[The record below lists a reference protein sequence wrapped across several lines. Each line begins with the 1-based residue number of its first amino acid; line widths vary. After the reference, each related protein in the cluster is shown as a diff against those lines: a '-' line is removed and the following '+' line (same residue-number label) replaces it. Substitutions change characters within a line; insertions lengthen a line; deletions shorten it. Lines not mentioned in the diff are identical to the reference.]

1 MAATLQQMLD
11 SLKQMREASSQ
22 GSPVAN
28 ALNQVSAALSGMRG
42 GLSVLHTDIVKQM
55 VDNKIAR
62 KAGEAS
68 DVQAQIKRLLT
79 TRVAA
84 DRIEQDRHQRMMDM
98 AEEVIPQVT
107 QEQIDAYR
115 EQRKTYREQQ
125 RNLKAQLA
133 AVEETAQVQKD
144 AAKSVAEAQTAAISD
159 KYGTLS
165 KATGGLEALSQDA
178 LSKYLVQGLG
188 RFLKGKQEARTKEA
202 TVASEKRI
210 QDIEQEATWG
220 KEDINA
226 LYENRKKAVASL
238 AQLGASTE
246 SELISG
252 AYGRKSKGK
261 GGKKNKKGNN
271 NNPPPVADAVL
282 EGASPALKKAM
293 SGEWVG
299 VAHTAPAE
307 EPKAPPKNAKFKR
320 ADVQPTAP
328 LTPNKNRNAV
338 ATGAFGGKGG
348 FLGIG
353 GIAQSISSLAGSA
366 IKFLGPWGL
375 IANSLMSFDRLVPI
389 VSDIAG
395 AVMDVSKIVMPL
407 VVSSM
412 IEGFNSIVAVINGI
426 KAALDSSPMF
436 GKHFLERYDV
446 AQAQTD
452 AFAAEQKRQDEL
464 DKARKANKADKT
476 SKVVRN
482 ITSAPKGVDVGEIA
496 TTRNEGII
504 TDTATES
511 RISREAAIGGQG
523 NNTGRD
529 EAQRAYE
536 RARAEHD
543 EALRRT
549 VAEASRNPGTTPMWS
564 QNPSL
569 AAWPV

>member
-1 MAATLQQMLD
+1 MATLQQIFD
-11 SLKQMREASSQ
+11 SLQRTRDVSTES
-22 GSPVAN
+22 SPVAT
-28 ALNQVSAALSGMRG
+28 AISRLSVAMSGMRT
-42 GLSVLHTDIVKQM
+42 GLNSLGMNIEKQRISNM
-55 VDNKIAR
+55 AAR
-62 KAGEAS
+62 EAGRAT
-68 DVQAQIKRLLT
+68 DVQEQIRQLLT
-79 TRVAA
+79 TKVAS
-84 DRIEQDRHQRMMDM
+84 DNIEKERHQRMMDM
-98 AEEVIPQVT
+98 AEEAIPQVT
-107 QEQIDAYR
+107 QEQIDAYK

-125 RNLKAQLA
+125 RNLKSQLA
-133 AVEETAQVQKD
+133 IVEETAQVQKD

-188 RFLKGKQEARTKEA
+188 RFIKGKQEAKTKEA
-202 TVASEKRI
+202 TVASEKRAR
-210 QDIEQEATWG
+210 DIEQEATWD
-220 KEDINA
+220 KEDINTLHRERA
-226 LYENRKKAVASL
+226 TAVVSL
-238 AQLGASTE
+238 ARQGESVESGIAS
-246 SELISG
+246 G
-252 AYGRKSKGK
+252 GYGGQAK
-261 GGKKNKKGNN
+261 GKKNNKPP
-271 NNPPPVADAVL
+271 NPPPVADAVL
-282 EGASPALKKAM
+282 EGASPALKKVM

-299 VAHTAPAE
+299 VATATPV
-307 EPKAPPKNAKFKR
+307 EPKAPPKNATFKR
-320 ADVQPTAP
+320 ADVQPTSP

-348 FLGIG
+348 FLNIG

-395 AVMDVSKIVMPL
+395 AVMDGSKIVMPL

-426 KAALDSSPMF
+426 KAALDNSPF
-436 GKHFLERYDV
+436 GKKFLQRYDV

-464 DKARKANKADKT
+464 DKARKGNKADKT

-496 TTRNEGII
+496 TTRNEGVL

-549 VAEASRNPGTTPMWS
+549 VAEASRNPGTTPVWS

-569 AAWPV
+569 ATWPV

>member
-1 MAATLQQMLD
+1 MATLQQIFD
-11 SLKQMREASSQ
+11 SLQRTRDVSTES
-22 GSPVAN
+22 SPVAT
-28 ALNQVSAALSGMRG
+28 AISRLSVAMSGMRT
-42 GLSVLHTDIVKQM
+42 GLNALGTNIEKQRIS
-55 VDNKIAR
+55 NIAAR
-62 KAGEAS
+62 EAGRAT
-68 DVQAQIKRLLT
+68 DVQEQIRQLLT
-79 TRVAA
+79 TKVAS
-84 DRIEQDRHQRMMDM
+84 DNIEKERHQRMMDM
-98 AEEVIPQVT
+98 AEEAIPQVT
-107 QEQIDAYR
+107 QEQIDAYK

-125 RNLKAQLA
+125 RNLKSQLA
-133 AVEETAQVQKD
+133 IVEETAQVQKD

-188 RFLKGKQEARTKEA
+188 RFIKGKQEAKTKEA
-202 TVASEKRI
+202 TIASEKRVR
-210 QDIEQEATWG
+210 DIEQEATWD
-220 KEDINA
+220 KEDINTLHRERA
-226 LYENRKKAVASL
+226 TAVASL
-238 AQLGASTE
+238 ARQGESVESGIAS
-246 SELISG
+246 G
-252 AYGRKSKGK
+252 GYGGQAK
-261 GGKKNKKGNN
+261 GKKNNKPP
-271 NNPPPVADAVL
+271 NPPPVADAVL

-299 VAHTAPAE
+299 VASATPV
-307 EPKAPPKNAKFKR
+307 EPKAPPKNATFKR

-348 FLGIG
+348 FLDIG

-395 AVMDVSKIVMPL
+395 AAMDVSKIVMPL

-412 IEGFNSIVAVINGI
+412 VEGFNSIVAVINGI
-426 KAALDSSPMF
+426 KAALDNSPF
-436 GKHFLERYDV
+436 GKKFLQRYDV

-464 DKARKANKADKT
+464 DKARKGNKADKT

-496 TTRNEGII
+496 TTRNEGVL

-549 VAEASRNPGTTPMWS
+549 VAEASRNPGTTPVWS

-569 AAWPV
+569 ATWPV

>member
-1 MAATLQQMLD
+1 MATLQQIFD
-11 SLKQMREASSQ
+11 SLQRTRDVSTES
-22 GSPVAN
+22 SPVAT
-28 ALNQVSAALSGMRG
+28 AISRLSVAMSGMRT
-42 GLSVLHTDIVKQM
+42 GLNALGTNIEKQRISNM
-55 VDNKIAR
+55 AAR
-62 KAGEAS
+62 EAGRAT
-68 DVQAQIKRLLT
+68 DVQEQIRQLLT
-79 TRVAA
+79 TKVAS
-84 DRIEQDRHQRMMDM
+84 DNIEKERHQRMMDM
-98 AEEVIPQVT
+98 AEEAIPQVT
-107 QEQIDAYR
+107 QEQIDAYK

-125 RNLKAQLA
+125 RNLKSQLA
-133 AVEETAQVQKD
+133 IVEETAQVQKD

-188 RFLKGKQEARTKEA
+188 RFIKGKQEAKTKEA
-202 TVASEKRI
+202 TVASEKRAR
-210 QDIEQEATWG
+210 DIEQEATWD
-220 KEDINA
+220 KEDINTLHRERA
-226 LYENRKKAVASL
+226 TAVASL
-238 AQLGASTE
+238 ARQGESVESGIAS
-246 SELISG
+246 G
-252 AYGRKSKGK
+252 GYGGQAK
-261 GGKKNKKGNN
+261 GKKNNKPP
-271 NNPPPVADAVL
+271 NPPPVADAVL

-299 VAHTAPAE
+299 VATATPV
-307 EPKAPPKNAKFKR
+307 EPKVPPKNASFKR

-328 LTPNKNRNAV
+328 LTPNKNRNTV

-348 FLGIG
+348 FLNIG
-353 GIAQSISSLAGSA
+353 GIAKSISSLAGSA
-366 IKFLGPWGL
+366 IKFLGPWGF

-426 KAALDSSPMF
+426 KAALDNSPF
-436 GKHFLERYDV
+436 GKKFLQRYDV

-464 DKARKANKADKT
+464 DKARKNNKADKT

-496 TTRNEGII
+496 TTRNEGVL

-549 VAEASRNPGTTPMWS
+549 VAEASRNPGTTPVWS

-569 AAWPV
+569 ATWPV

>member
-1 MAATLQQMLD
+1 MATLQQIFD
-11 SLKQMREASSQ
+11 SLQRTRDVSTES
-22 GSPVAN
+22 SPVAT
-28 ALNQVSAALSGMRG
+28 AISRLSVAMSGMRT
-42 GLSVLHTDIVKQM
+42 GLNALGTNIEKQRISNM
-55 VDNKIAR
+55 AAR
-62 KAGEAS
+62 EAGRAT
-68 DVQAQIKRLLT
+68 DVQEQIRQLLT
-79 TRVAA
+79 TKVAS
-84 DRIEQDRHQRMMDM
+84 DNIEKERHQRMMDM
-98 AEEVIPQVT
+98 AEEAIPQVT
-107 QEQIDAYR
+107 QEQIDAYK

-125 RNLKAQLA
+125 RNLKSQLA
-133 AVEETAQVQKD
+133 IVEETAQVQKD

-178 LSKYLVQGLG
+178 LSKYLVQGLS
-188 RFLKGKQEARTKEA
+188 RFIKGKQEAKTKEA
-202 TVASEKRI
+202 TVASEKRVR
-210 QDIEQEATWG
+210 DIEQEATWD
-220 KEDINA
+220 KEDINTLHRERA
-226 LYENRKKAVASL
+226 SAVAAL
-238 AQLGASTE
+238 ARQGE
-246 SELISG
+246 SVESG
-252 AYGRKSKGK
+252 IVSGGYGGQTK
-261 GGKKNKKGNN
+261 GKKNNN
-271 NNPPPVADAVL
+271 NNPPNPPIADAVL

-299 VAHTAPAE
+299 VAKATPV
-307 EPKAPPKNAKFKR
+307 EPIAPPKNAKFKR

-348 FLGIG
+348 FLDIG

-436 GKHFLERYDV
+436 GKHFLERADV
-446 AQAQTD
+446 GQARTD

-464 DKARKANKADKT
+464 EKARKANKADKT

-496 TTRNEGII
+496 TTRNEGVI

-543 EALRRT
+543 EALRKT
-549 VAEASRNPGTTPMWS
+549 VAEASRNPGTTPVWS

-569 AAWPV
+569 ATWPV

>member
-1 MAATLQQMLD
+1 MATLQQIFD
-11 SLKQMREASSQ
+11 SLQRARDISTE
-22 GSPVAN
+22 GSPVAT
-28 ALNQVSAALSGMRG
+28 AISRLSVAMSGMRT
-42 GLSVLHTDIVKQM
+42 GLNALGTNIEKQRISNM
-55 VDNKIAR
+55 AAR
-62 KAGEAS
+62 EAGRAT
-68 DVQAQIKRLLT
+68 DVQEQIRQLLT
-79 TRVAA
+79 TKVAS
-84 DRIEQDRHQRMMDM
+84 DNIEKERHQRMMDM
-98 AEEVIPQVT
+98 AEEAIPQVT
-107 QEQIDAYR
+107 QEQIDAYK

-125 RNLKAQLA
+125 RNLKSQLA
-133 AVEETAQVQKD
+133 IVEETAQVQKD

-188 RFLKGKQEARTKEA
+188 RFIKGKQEAKTKEA
-202 TVASEKRI
+202 TVASEKRVR
-210 QDIEQEATWG
+210 DIEQEATWD
-220 KEDINA
+220 KEDINTLHRERA
-226 LYENRKKAVASL
+226 TAVASL
-238 AQLGASTE
+238 ARQGESVESGIAS
-246 SELISG
+246 G
-252 AYGRKSKGK
+252 GYGGQAK
-261 GGKKNKKGNN
+261 GKKNNKPP
-271 NNPPPVADAVL
+271 NPPPVADAVL
-282 EGASPALKKAM
+282 EGASPAVKKAM

-299 VAHTAPAE
+299 VAHTAPVE
-307 EPKAPPKNAKFKR
+307 EPKSPPKNAKFKR

-348 FLGIG
+348 FLDIG

-395 AVMDVSKIVMPL
+395 AAMDVSKIVMPL

-412 IEGFNSIVAVINGI
+412 VEGFNSIVAVINGI
-426 KAALDSSPMF
+426 KAALDNSPF
-436 GKHFLERYDV
+436 GKKFLQRYDV

-464 DKARKANKADKT
+464 DKARKNNKPDTT

-496 TTRNEGII
+496 TTRNEGVL

-549 VAEASRNPGTTPMWS
+549 VAEASRNPGTTPVWS

-569 AAWPV
+569 ATWPV

>member
-1 MAATLQQMLD
+1 MATLQQIFD
-11 SLKQMREASSQ
+11 SLQRTRDVSTES
-22 GSPVAN
+22 SPVAT
-28 ALNQVSAALSGMRG
+28 AISRLSVAMSGMRT
-42 GLSVLHTDIVKQM
+42 GLNALGTNIEKQRISNM
-55 VDNKIAR
+55 AAR
-62 KAGEAS
+62 EAGRAT
-68 DVQAQIKRLLT
+68 DVQEQIRQLLT
-79 TRVAA
+79 TKVAS
-84 DRIEQDRHQRMMDM
+84 DNIEKERHQRMMDM
-98 AEEVIPQVT
+98 AEEAIPQVT
-107 QEQIDAYR
+107 QEQIDAYK

-125 RNLKAQLA
+125 RNLKSQLA
-133 AVEETAQVQKD
+133 IVEETAQVQKD

-188 RFLKGKQEARTKEA
+188 RFIKGKQEAKTKEA
-202 TVASEKRI
+202 TVASEKRVR
-210 QDIEQEATWG
+210 DIEQEATWD
-220 KEDINA
+220 KEDINTLHRERA
-226 LYENRKKAVASL
+226 TAVASL
-238 AQLGASTE
+238 ARQGESVESGIAS
-246 SELISG
+246 G
-252 AYGRKSKGK
+252 GYGEQAK
-261 GGKKNKKGNN
+261 GKKNNKPP
-271 NNPPPVADAVL
+271 NPPIADAIL
-282 EGASPALKKAM
+282 EGASPAVKKAM

-299 VAHTAPAE
+299 VASATPV
-307 EPKAPPKNAKFKR
+307 EPKAPPKNATFKR
-320 ADVQPTAP
+320 ADVQSTAP

-348 FLGIG
+348 FLDIG

-375 IANSLMSFDRLVPI
+375 IANALMSFDRLVPI

-426 KAALDSSPMF
+426 KAVLDNSPF
-436 GKHFLERYDV
+436 GKKFLQRYDV

-464 DKARKANKADKT
+464 DKARKGNKADKT

-496 TTRNEGII
+496 TTRNEGVL

-549 VAEASRNPGTTPMWS
+549 VAEASRNPGTTPVWS

-569 AAWPV
+569 ATWPV

>member
-1 MAATLQQMLD
+1 MATLQQIFD
-11 SLKQMREASSQ
+11 SLQRARDISTE
-22 GSPVAN
+22 GSPVAT
-28 ALNQVSAALSGMRG
+28 AISRLSVAMSGMRT
-42 GLSVLHTDIVKQM
+42 GLNALGTNIEKQRISNM
-55 VDNKIAR
+55 AAR
-62 KAGEAS
+62 EAGRAT
-68 DVQAQIKRLLT
+68 DVQEQIRQLLT
-79 TRVAA
+79 TKVAS
-84 DRIEQDRHQRMMDM
+84 DNIEKERHQRMMDM
-98 AEEVIPQVT
+98 AEEAIPQVT
-107 QEQIDAYR
+107 QEQIDAYK

-125 RNLKAQLA
+125 RNLKSQLA
-133 AVEETAQVQKD
+133 IVEETAQVQKD

-188 RFLKGKQEARTKEA
+188 RFIKGKQEAKTKEA
-202 TVASEKRI
+202 TVASEKRVR
-210 QDIEQEATWG
+210 DIEQEATWD
-220 KEDINA
+220 KEDINTLHRERA
-226 LYENRKKAVASL
+226 TAVASL
-238 AQLGASTE
+238 ARQGESVESGIAS
-246 SELISG
+246 G
-252 AYGRKSKGK
+252 GYGGQAK
-261 GGKKNKKGNN
+261 GKKNNKPP
-271 NNPPPVADAVL
+271 NPPPVADAVL
-282 EGASPALKKAM
+282 EGASPAVKKAM

-299 VAHTAPAE
+299 VAHTAPVE
-307 EPKAPPKNAKFKR
+307 EPKSPPKNAKFKR

-348 FLGIG
+348 FLDIG

-426 KAALDSSPMF
+426 KAALDNSPF
-436 GKHFLERYDV
+436 GKKFLQRSDV

-464 DKARKANKADKT
+464 DKARKNNKPDTT

-496 TTRNEGII
+496 TTRNEGVL

-549 VAEASRNPGTTPMWS
+549 VAEASRNPGTTPVWS

-569 AAWPV
+569 ATWPV

>member
-1 MAATLQQMLD
+1 MATTLQQIFD
-11 SLKQMREASSQ
+11 SLQRTRDVSTE
-22 GSPVAN
+22 GSPVAT
-28 ALNQVSAALSGMRG
+28 AISRLSVAMSGMRT
-42 GLSVLHTDIVKQM
+42 GLNALGTNIEKQRISNM
-55 VDNKIAR
+55 AAR
-62 KAGEAS
+62 EAGRAT
-68 DVQAQIKRLLT
+68 DVQEQIRQLLT
-79 TRVAA
+79 TKVAS
-84 DRIEQDRHQRMMDM
+84 DNIEKERHQRMMDM
-98 AEEVIPQVT
+98 AEEAIPQVT
-107 QEQIDAYR
+107 QEQIDAYK

-125 RNLKAQLA
+125 RNLKSQLA
-133 AVEETAQVQKD
+133 IVEETAQVQKD

-165 KATGGLEALSQDA
+165 KAMGGLEALSQDA

-188 RFLKGKQEARTKEA
+188 RFIKGKQEAKTKEA
-202 TVASEKRI
+202 TVASEKRV
-210 QDIEQEATWG
+210 QDIEQEATWD
-220 KEDINA
+220 KEDINTLHRERA
-226 LYENRKKAVASL
+226 TAVASV
-238 AQLGASTE
+238 ARQGESVESGIAS
-246 SELISG
+246 G
-252 AYGRKSKGK
+252 GYGGQAK
-261 GGKKNKKGNN
+261 GKKNNKPP
-271 NNPPPVADAVL
+271 NPPPNPPPIADAVL
-282 EGASPALKKAM
+282 EGASPAVKKAM

-299 VAHTAPAE
+299 VATATPV
-307 EPKAPPKNAKFKR
+307 EPKAPPKNTKFKR

-348 FLGIG
+348 FLNIG

-375 IANSLMSFDRLVPI
+375 IANALMSFDRLVPI

-426 KAALDSSPMF
+426 KAALDNSPF
-436 GKHFLERYDV
+436 GKKFLQRSDV
-446 AQAQTD
+446 AQAKTD

-464 DKARKANKADKT
+464 DKVRKDNKPNTT

-482 ITSAPKGVDVGEIA
+482 ITSASTGVDVGEIA
-496 TTRNEGII
+496 TTRNEGVL

-511 RISREAAIGGQG
+511 RISREAAIGGGQG

-549 VAEASRNPGTTPMWS
+549 VAEASRNPGTTPVWS

-569 AAWPV
+569 ATWPV

>member
-1 MAATLQQMLD
+1 MAATLQQILD
-11 SLKQMREASSQ
+11 SLKQVREVSSQ

-28 ALNQVSAALSGMRG
+28 ALNQVSSALSGMRG

-55 VDNKIAR
+55 IDNKIAG

-178 LSKYLVQGLG
+178 LSKYLVQGLS
-188 RFLKGKQEARTKEA
+188 RFIKGKQESKTKEA
-202 TVASEKRI
+202 TVASEKRT
-210 QDIEQEATWG
+210 QEIEQEATWG

-238 AQLGASTE
+238 AQLGESTE

-252 AYGRKSKGK
+252 DYGRKSRGR
-261 GGKKNKKGNN
+261 GGKKGKKGKN

-299 VAHTAPAE
+299 VAHTAPVE
-307 EPKAPPKNAKFKR
+307 EPKAPPKNATFKR

-348 FLGIG
+348 FLDIG

-426 KAALDSSPMF
+426 KAALDNSPF
-436 GKHFLERYDV
+436 GKKFLQRYDV

-464 DKARKANKADKT
+464 DKARKNNKPDTT

-496 TTRNEGII
+496 TTRNEGVI

-549 VAEASRNPGTTPMWS
+549 VAEASRNPGTTPVWS

-569 AAWPV
+569 ATWPV

>member
-1 MAATLQQMLD
+1 MATLQQIFD
-11 SLKQMREASSQ
+11 SLQRTRDVSTE
-22 GSPVAN
+22 GSPVAT
-28 ALNQVSAALSGMRG
+28 AISRLSVAMSGMRT
-42 GLSVLHTDIVKQM
+42 GLNALGTNIEKQRISNM
-55 VDNKIAR
+55 AAR
-62 KAGEAS
+62 EAGRAI
-68 DVQAQIKRLLT
+68 DVQEQIRQLLT
-79 TRVAA
+79 TKVAS
-84 DRIEQDRHQRMMDM
+84 DNIEKERHQRMMDM
-98 AEEVIPQVT
+98 AEEAIPQVT
-107 QEQIDAYR
+107 QEQIDAYK

-125 RNLKAQLA
+125 RNLKSQLA
-133 AVEETAQVQKD
+133 IVEETAQVQKD
-144 AAKSVAEAQTAAISD
+144 AAKSVAEAQTVAISD

-188 RFLKGKQEARTKEA
+188 RFIKGKQEAKTKEA
-202 TVASEKRI
+202 TVASEKRVR
-210 QDIEQEATWG
+210 DIEQEATWD
-220 KEDINA
+220 KEDINTLHRERA
-226 LYENRKKAVASL
+226 TAVASL
-238 AQLGASTE
+238 ARQGESVESGIAS
-246 SELISG
+246 G
-252 AYGRKSKGK
+252 GYGGQAK
-261 GGKKNKKGNN
+261 GKKNNKPP
-271 NNPPPVADAVL
+271 NPPPVADAVL
-282 EGASPALKKAM
+282 EGASPALK
-293 SGEWVG
+293 
-299 VAHTAPAE
+299 
-307 EPKAPPKNAKFKR
+307 KAPPKNAKFKR

-353 GIAQSISSLAGSA
+353 GIARSISSLAGSA

-395 AVMDVSKIVMPL
+395 AAMDVSKIVMPL

-412 IEGFNSIVAVINGI
+412 VEGVNSIVAVINGI
-426 KAALDSSPMF
+426 KAALDNSPF
-436 GKHFLERYDV
+436 GKKFLQRYDV

-464 DKARKANKADKT
+464 DKARKGNKADKT

-496 TTRNEGII
+496 TTRNEGVL

-549 VAEASRNPGTTPMWS
+549 VAEASRNPGTTPVWS

-569 AAWPV
+569 ATWPV

>member
-11 SLKQMREASSQ
+11 SLKQMREVSSQ
-22 GSPVAN
+22 DSPVAN

-55 VDNKIAR
+55 IDNKIAGN
-62 KAGEAS
+62 AGEAS
-68 DVQAQIKRLLT
+68 DVQAQIKQLLT

-133 AVEETAQVQKD
+133 VVEETAQVQKD

-165 KATGGLEALSQDA
+165 KTTGGLEALSQDA
-178 LSKYLVQGLG
+178 LSKYLVQGLS
-188 RFLKGKQEARTKEA
+188 RFIKGKQESKTKEA
-202 TVASEKRI
+202 TVASEKRT
-210 QDIEQEATWG
+210 QEIEQEATWG

-252 AYGRKSKGK
+252 DYGRKPRGR
-261 GGKKNKKGNN
+261 GGKKGKKGKN

-282 EGASPALKKAM
+282 
-293 SGEWVG
+293 
-299 VAHTAPAE
+299 AE
-307 EPKAPPKNAKFKR
+307 EPKAPMKNAKFKK
-320 ADVQPTAP
+320 ADVQTTTP
-328 LTPNKNRNAV
+328 LTPNKNRNVV

-348 FLGIG
+348 FLNIG
-353 GIAQSISSLAGSA
+353 GIAKSISSLAGSA

-375 IANSLMSFDRLVPI
+375 IANALMSFDRLVPI
-389 VSDIAG
+389 VSDTAG
-395 AVMDVSKIVMPL
+395 AVMDLSKLVMPL

-426 KAALDSSPMF
+426 KAALDNSPF
-436 GKHFLERYDV
+436 GKKFLQRYDV

-452 AFAAEQKRQDEL
+452 AFAVEQKRQDEL
-464 DKARKANKADKT
+464 DKARKGNKADKT

-496 TTRNEGII
+496 TTRNEGVI

-549 VAEASRNPGTTPMWS
+549 VAEASRNPGTTPVWS

-569 AAWPV
+569 ATWPV

>member
-1 MAATLQQMLD
+1 MAATLQQIFD
-11 SLKQMREASSQ
+11 SLQRTRDISTE
-22 GSPVAN
+22 GSPVAT
-28 ALNQVSAALSGMRG
+28 AISRLSVAMSGMRT
-42 GLSVLHTDIVKQM
+42 GLNALGTNIEKQRVSNM
-55 VDNKIAR
+55 AAR
-62 KAGEAS
+62 EAGRAT
-68 DVQAQIKRLLT
+68 DVQEQIRQLLT
-79 TRVAA
+79 TKVAS
-84 DRIEQDRHQRMMDM
+84 DNIEKDRHQRMMDM
-98 AEEVIPQVT
+98 AEEAIPQVT
-107 QEQIDAYR
+107 QEQIDAYK

-125 RNLKAQLA
+125 RNLKSQLA
-133 AVEETAQVQKD
+133 IVEETAQVQKD

-188 RFLKGKQEARTKEA
+188 RFIKGKQEAKTKEA
-202 TVASEKRI
+202 TVASEKRVR
-210 QDIEQEATWG
+210 DIEQEATWD
-220 KEDINA
+220 KEDINTLHRDRA
-226 LYENRKKAVASL
+226 SAVASL
-238 AQLGASTE
+238 ARQGE
-246 SELISG
+246 SVESG
-252 AYGRKSKGK
+252 IVSGGYGGPSKGK
-261 GGKKNKKGNN
+261 KNNN
-271 NNPPPVADAVL
+271 NNPPNPPIADAVL

-299 VAHTAPAE
+299 VAKATPV
-307 EPKAPPKNAKFKR
+307 EPKAPPKNATFKR

-348 FLGIG
+348 FLNIG
-353 GIAQSISSLAGSA
+353 GIAKSISSLAGSA

-407 VVSSM
+407 VVSSL

-436 GKHFLERYDV
+436 GKHFLQRSDV

-452 AFAAEQKRQDEL
+452 ALAAEQKRQDEL
-464 DKARKANKADKT
+464 DKARKNNKVDKA

-482 ITSAPKGVDVGEIA
+482 ITTAPRGVDVGEIA
-496 TTRNEGII
+496 TTRDEGVL

-543 EALRRT
+543 EAMRRT
-549 VAEASRNPGTTPMWS
+549 VAEASRNPGTTPVWS

-569 AAWPV
+569 ASWPV

>member
-1 MAATLQQMLD
+1 MATLQQIFD
-11 SLKQMREASSQ
+11 SLQRTRDVSTES
-22 GSPVAN
+22 SPVAT
-28 ALNQVSAALSGMRG
+28 AISRLSVAMSGMRT
-42 GLSVLHTDIVKQM
+42 GLNALGTNIEKQRISNM
-55 VDNKIAR
+55 AAR
-62 KAGEAS
+62 EAGRAT
-68 DVQAQIKRLLT
+68 DVQEQIRQLLT
-79 TRVAA
+79 TKVAS
-84 DRIEQDRHQRMMDM
+84 DNIEKERHQRMMDM
-98 AEEVIPQVT
+98 AEEAIPQVT
-107 QEQIDAYR
+107 QEQIDAYK

-125 RNLKAQLA
+125 RNLKSQLA
-133 AVEETAQVQKD
+133 IVEETAQVQKD

-188 RFLKGKQEARTKEA
+188 RFIKGKQEAKTKEA
-202 TVASEKRI
+202 TVASEKRAR
-210 QDIEQEATWG
+210 DIEQEATWD
-220 KEDINA
+220 KEDINTLHRERA
-226 LYENRKKAVASL
+226 TAVASL
-238 AQLGASTE
+238 ARQGESVESGIAS
-246 SELISG
+246 G
-252 AYGRKSKGK
+252 GYGGQAK
-261 GGKKNKKGNN
+261 GKKNNKPP
-271 NNPPPVADAVL
+271 NPPPVADAVL

-299 VAHTAPAE
+299 VATATPV
-307 EPKAPPKNAKFKR
+307 EPKAPPKNASFKR

-328 LTPNKNRNAV
+328 LTPNKNRNTV

-348 FLGIG
+348 FLDIG

-395 AVMDVSKIVMPL
+395 AAMDVSKIVMPL

-412 IEGFNSIVAVINGI
+412 VEGFNSIVAVINGI
-426 KAALDSSPMF
+426 KAALDNSPF
-436 GKHFLERYDV
+436 GKKFLQRYDV

-464 DKARKANKADKT
+464 DKARKNNKADKT

-496 TTRNEGII
+496 TTRNEGVL

-549 VAEASRNPGTTPMWS
+549 VAEASRNPGTTPVWS

-569 AAWPV
+569 ATWPV

>member
-55 VDNKIAR
+55 IDNKVAG

-84 DRIEQDRHQRMMDM
+84 DKIEQDRHQRMMDM

-188 RFLKGKQEARTKEA
+188 RFIKGKQEAKTKEA
-202 TVASEKRI
+202 TVASEKRVR
-210 QDIEQEATWG
+210 DIEQEATWD
-220 KEDINA
+220 KEDINTLHRERA
-226 LYENRKKAVASL
+226 TAVASR
-238 AQLGASTE
+238 ARQGESVESGIAS
-246 SELISG
+246 G
-252 AYGRKSKGK
+252 GYGGQAK
-261 GGKKNKKGNN
+261 GKKNNKPP
-271 NNPPPVADAVL
+271 NPPIADAIL
-282 EGASPALKKAM
+282 EGASPAVKKAM

-299 VAHTAPAE
+299 VAHTAPVE
-307 EPKAPPKNAKFKR
+307 EPKSPPKNAKFKR

-348 FLGIG
+348 FLDIG

-426 KAALDSSPMF
+426 KAALDNSPF
-436 GKHFLERYDV
+436 GKKFLQRYDV

-464 DKARKANKADKT
+464 DKARKGNKADKT

-482 ITSAPKGVDVGEIA
+482 ITSAPKGVDVGESA
-496 TTRNEGII
+496 TTRNEGVI

-549 VAEASRNPGTTPMWS
+549 VAEASRNPGTTPVWS

-569 AAWPV
+569 ATWPV